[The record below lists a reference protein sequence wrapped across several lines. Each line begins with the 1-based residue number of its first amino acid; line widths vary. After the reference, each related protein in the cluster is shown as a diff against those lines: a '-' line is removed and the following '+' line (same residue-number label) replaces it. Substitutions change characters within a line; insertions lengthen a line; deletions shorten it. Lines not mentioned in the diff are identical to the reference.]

1 MKIAVIQL
9 LDENLLSHM
18 ERDECSKNTAVLCL
32 NLRQWCNQHNYE
44 HIVYYTSNAYKNSE
58 EFQSS
63 MYNDYTKIAVSNFNQ
78 NNHSKVYGYVK
89 TLELFNSSSYD
100 YVCVLD
106 LDISYVS
113 KSRSIEDYLESINAW
128 NKNIVAGLECID
140 PKQYYNG
147 KSPNGGVFLFK
158 NTAWTK
164 RFLEGLIAAQTRI
177 GYSDLRMTE
186 CMNDQMQMS
195 YIAMVC
201 PECDK
206 HFLITQHEENIQIW
220 YDHVRYDKQLEQ
232 YKSIFFHFAGAKKS
246 DIPPYL
252 ENLESRGESIIK
264 SNENFQN
271 IITRL

>member
-1 MKIAVIQL
+1 M
-9 LDENLLSHM
+9 
-18 ERDECSKNTAVLCL
+18 
-32 NLRQWCNQHNYE
+32 
-44 HIVYYTSNAYKNSE
+44 VYYTSNAYKNSE
-58 EFQSS
+58 EFRSS

-78 NNHSKVYGYVK
+78 NNHSKVYGYIK
-89 TLELFNSSSYD
+89 TLELLNNSNYD

-128 NKNIVAGLECID
+128 DKNIVAGLECID

-164 RFLEGLIAAQTRI
+164 RFLEGLITAQTRI
-177 GYSDLRMTE
+177 GYSNLRMTE

-201 PECDK
+201 PECDQ
-206 HFLITQHEENIQIW
+206 HFLITQDRKNIQIW

-232 YKSIFFHFAGAKKS
+232 YKSIFFHFAGPKKS
-246 DIPPYL
+246 DIPSYL
-252 ENLESRGESIIK
+252 ENLESRGEVTIK

-271 IITRL
+271 IIIKL

>member
-1 MKIAVIQL
+1 MKIAVVQL

-18 ERDECSKNTAVLCL
+18 KRDECSKNTAILCL
-32 NLRQWCNQHNYE
+32 NLREWCNQHNYE
-44 HIVYYTSNAYKNSE
+44 HIVYYTSDAYKNSK
-58 EFQSS
+58 EFQSN

-78 NNHSKVYGYVK
+78 NNHSKVYGYIK
-89 TLELFNSSSYD
+89 TLELFNSSNCD

-113 KSRSIEDYLESINAW
+113 KSRSIENYLESINAW

-140 PKQYYNG
+140 PRQYYNG

-158 NTAWTK
+158 NTAWTR

-201 PECDK
+201 PECDQ
-206 HFLITQHEENIQIW
+206 HFLITQHQENIQIW
-220 YDHVRYDKQLEQ
+220 YDHAQYDKQLEQ
-232 YKSIFFHFAGAKKS
+232 YKSIFFHFAGPKKN
-246 DIPPYL
+246 DIPSYL
-252 ENLESRGESIIK
+252 KNLESRGESVIKSDENFENIIIK
-264 SNENFQN
+264 
-271 IITRL
+271 L